1 MYSNS
6 NLHNH
11 LNHSSQ
17 KLSIHLSAAIT
28 GKSRKK
34 QIYFTLCLIT
44 PFPPPM
50 RIRLTTSQRALF
62 FQVMRS
68 SKSIMNTSKK
78 QITNLRKKKKK
89 VHKYNQHHITLDLAS
104 PILSY
109 AFQHKSPH
117 RTIPYFFVSSI
128 FPCQLFSFKL
138 NQAQNSAHLFLPILL
153 FQPAY
158 VLTTTVYPTLSLALQ
173 LLLVFLLSNEDIKE
187 LVKRISQNPIVDQL
201 TSHSCI
207 LQ

>member
-1 MYSNS
+1 MKHNNATMYSNS

-34 QIYFTLCLIT
+34 QIYFNLCLII

-78 QITNLRKKKKK
+78 QITNLRKKKKSTSTIS
-89 VHKYNQHHITLDLAS
+89 ITLSLIWLPPS
-104 PILSY
+104 
-109 AFQHKSPH
+109 
-117 RTIPYFFVSSI
+117 
-128 FPCQLFSFKL
+128 FPMLFSINL
-138 NQAQNSAHLFLPILL
+138 LTELSHISLFLPY
-153 FQPAY
+153 FH
-158 VLTTTVYPTLSLALQ
+158 V
-173 LLLVFLLSNEDIKE
+173 
-187 LVKRISQNPIVDQL
+187 
-201 TSHSCI
+201 SCSP
-207 LQ
+207 LN